1 MKMKSITS
9 WLVAAATATVMVG
22 CASTADNRG
31 KLSDTHPAS
40 IGGTEVTAA
49 ELHDDL
55 QSAKKGTT
63 VGGPGTHF
71 GPDGKTLV
79 TTTSSTA
86 EVTMTTTP
94 DQPLVER
101 EVVVEREIVEVPAEP
116 RTEVVII
123 EREPVDL
130 RAELD
135 VDVDDDDDDDE
146 EVTTTRTMLRKD

>member
-22 CASTADNRG
+22 CASTDTRG
-31 KLSDTHPAS
+31 HISDTHPDS

-55 QSAKKGTT
+55 QSAKQGTT
-63 VGGPGTHF
+63 AGGPGTHF
-71 GPDGKTLV
+71 GPNGETLV
-79 TTTSSTA
+79 TTTTSTTA
-86 EVTMTTTP
+86 DVTMTTTP

-101 EVVVEREIVEVPAEP
+101 EVVVEREIVTVPAEP

-123 EREPVDL
+123 EREPVDV
-130 RAELD
+130 RAEL
-135 VDVDDDDDDDE
+135 DVDDDDDDDE